1 LSRPGTFDADT
12 FFVTLAKKLGAFP
25 PALFAEP
32 MKHLQQILTVV
43 NPFNFP
49 GHGKDLRELAEN
61 QASHATRLLE
71 AENGQRAAAR
81 LEQERETG
89 VEEMT
94 ANSPAPTFYEVLS
107 R

>member
-1 LSRPGTFDADT
+1 MIAHVAEFNAPAEVLETIGMQGFRDRVLPVLAALAGYEGNLTLLDRQNNKLLGITLWDT
-12 FFVTLAKKLGAFP
+12 
-25 PALFAEP
+25 
-32 MKHLQQILTVV
+32 
-43 NPFNFP
+43 
-49 GHGKDLRELAEN
+49 
-61 QASHATRLLE
+61 